1 MVTITLI
8 PARAAG
14 PISNCVLAKRTAV
27 PLTVAIASE
36 SVSKSAF
43 LLDAV

>member
-1 MVTITLI
+1 MVTMTLI

-27 PLTVAIASE
+27 PLTVAMASG
-36 SVSKSAF
+36 SILDVSFCS
-43 LLDAV
+43 